1 MKPRGSTE
9 IVALDKT
16 GTITEGKP
24 RVTEL
29 LPADGVTE
37 SELLTLAA
45 ALESHSEHP
54 LATAVMERAKEES
67 IAPQEVADFTALPGN
82 GLRCTLNGAEL
93 IGGSLAY
100 IFGLVTVPDGL
111 KIQAT
116 ELSERRPHTAAV
128 RAGRQARSVSSP
140 SRTR

>member
-1 MKPRGSTE
+1 M
-9 IVALDKT
+9 
-16 GTITEGKP
+16 
-24 RVTEL
+24 
-29 LPADGVTE
+29 TE

-67 IAPQEVADFTALPGN
+67 IAPRRSRISPRFPGN

-100 IFGLVTVPDGL
+100 ISGLVTVPDGL

-116 ELSERRPHTAAV
+116 ELSGARPHTAAV
-128 RAGRQARSVSSP
+128 RAGR
-140 SRTR
+140 